1 MTEHTH
7 THAPSHPDG
16 LDGVKGKNLLITI
29 VLKIVLTIAEVLGGW
44 FSGSLS
50 LLSEALHNLNDVLS
64 IVISWFAV
72 NMAEKEHDKKNT
84 FGYRRATIIA
94 AVINATLLIILSLFL
109 FKEAYFKFIQPEKIN
124 ALLVIVIAAIG
135 IVLNV
140 VAVCLLHKS
149 SGADLN
155 MRAVYLHFLSDALSS
170 VGVLVGGIVIY
181 YFDAYWIDPSLTVV
195 IGIYILKESYE
206 ILKESVNILMQG
218 TPERV
223 DIDEIAE
230 ELEKMDA
237 IKNIHHVH
245 IWALD
250 EHTLFF
256 EAHVNLQNDILV
268 SELSDVYGKLD
279 HVLKGRFGVT
289 HLTIQFEYNC
299 YEDAGRVID
308 KE

>member
-1 MTEHTH
+1 MTEHAH
-7 THAPSHPDG
+7 THSHPDG
-16 LDGVKGKNLLITI
+16 MDGVKGKNLIITM
-29 VLKIVLTIAEVLGGW
+29 VLKLLLTVAEALGGW

-50 LLSEALHNLNDVLS
+50 LLSDALHNLNDVLS

-72 NMAEKEHDKKNT
+72 NMAAKKHDKNNT

-94 AVINATLLIILSLFL
+94 AVINATLLIIMSLFL
-109 FKEAYFKFIQPEKIN
+109 FREAYFKFIQPEKIN
-124 ALLVIVIAAIG
+124 ALLVIIIAAIG
-135 IVLNV
+135 IVLNA
-140 VAVCLLHKS
+140 VAVYLLHKS
-149 SGADLN
+149 SEADLN

-170 VGVLVGGIVIY
+170 VGVMVGGVVIY
-181 YFDAYWIDPSLTVV
+181 YFDAYWIDPLLTVL
-195 IGIYILKESYE
+195 IGMYILKESYE

-218 TPERV
+218 TPKTV

-250 EHTLFF
+250 EHTVFF

-268 SELSDVYGKLD
+268 SELSDVYEKLEQ
-279 HVLKGRFGVT
+279 VLKGRFGVT

-299 YEDAGRVID
+299 CEDVGRVLD

>member
-7 THAPSHPDG
+7 AHSHPDG

-29 VLKIVLTIAEVLGGW
+29 ALKLLLTITEGLGGW

-50 LLSEALHNLNDVLS
+50 LLSDALHNLNDVLS

-72 NMAEKEHDKKNT
+72 KMAEKEHDKKNT

-94 AVINATLLIILSLFL
+94 AVINATLLIIMSLFL
-109 FKEAYFKFIQPEKIN
+109 FREAYFKFIQPEKIN

-135 IVLNV
+135 IVLNA
-140 VAVCLLHKS
+140 VAVYLLHKS
-149 SGADLN
+149 SEADLN

-170 VGVLVGGIVIY
+170 VGVMVGGIVIY
-181 YFDAYWIDPSLTVV
+181 YFDAYWIDPSLTVM
-195 IGIYILKESYE
+195 IGLYILKESYE
-206 ILKESVNILMQG
+206 ILKESTNILMQG
-218 TPERV
+218 TPKTV

-268 SELSDVYGKLD
+268 SELSDVYAKLEQL
-279 HVLKGRFGVT
+279 LKGRFGVT

-299 YEDAGRVID
+299 CEDAGRVLD

>member
-1 MTEHTH
+1 MTEHAH
-7 THAPSHPDG
+7 THSHPDG
-16 LDGVKGKNLLITI
+16 MDGVKGKNLIITM
-29 VLKIVLTIAEVLGGW
+29 VLKLLLTVAEALGGW

-50 LLSEALHNLNDVLS
+50 LLSDALHNLNDVLS

-72 NMAEKEHDKKNT
+72 NMAAKKHDKNNT

-94 AVINATLLIILSLFL
+94 AVINATLLIIMSLFL
-109 FKEAYFKFIQPEKIN
+109 FREAYFKFIQPEKIN
-124 ALLVIVIAAIG
+124 ALLVIIIAAIG
-135 IVLNV
+135 IVLNA
-140 VAVCLLHKS
+140 VAVYLLHKS
-149 SGADLN
+149 SEADLN

-170 VGVLVGGIVIY
+170 VGVMVGGVVIY
-181 YFDAYWIDPSLTVV
+181 YFDAYWIDPLLTVL
-195 IGIYILKESYE
+195 IGMYILKESYE
-206 ILKESVNILMQG
+206 ILKESANILMQG
-218 TPERV
+218 TPKTV

-268 SELSDVYGKLD
+268 SELSEVYEKLEQ
-279 HVLKGRFGVT
+279 VLKGRFGVT

-299 YEDAGRVID
+299 CEDVGRVLD

>member
-1 MTEHTH
+1 MTEH

-16 LDGVKGKNLLITI
+16 LDGVKGKNLLITM
-29 VLKIVLTIAEVLGGW
+29 VLKMMLTIAEGLGGW
-44 FSGSLS
+44 VSGSLS
-50 LLSEALHNLNDVLS
+50 LLSDALHNLNDVLS

-72 NMAEKEHDKKNT
+72 KMAEKEHDKKNT

-94 AVINATLLIILSLFL
+94 AVINATLLIIMSLFL
-109 FKEAYFKFIQPEKIN
+109 FREAYFKFIQPEKIN

-135 IVLNV
+135 IVLNA
-140 VAVCLLHKS
+140 VAVYLLHKS
-149 SGADLN
+149 SGDDLN

-170 VGVLVGGIVIY
+170 VGVMVGGVVIY
-181 YFDAYWIDPSLTVV
+181 YFDAYWIDPLLTVL

-206 ILKESVNILMQG
+206 ILKESANILMQG
-218 TPERV
+218 TPKTV

-230 ELEKMDA
+230 ELEKLDA
-237 IKNIHHVH
+237 IKDIHHVH

-268 SELSDVYGKLD
+268 SELSDVYEKLEQ
-279 HVLKGRFGVT
+279 VLKVHFGVT

-299 YEDAGRVID
+299 CEDAGRVLD

>member
-1 MTEHTH
+1 M
-7 THAPSHPDG
+7 
-16 LDGVKGKNLLITI
+16 LLTM

-50 LLSEALHNLNDVLS
+50 LLSDALHNLNDVLS

-72 NMAEKEHDKKNT
+72 KMAAKEHDKKNT

-94 AVINATLLIILSLFL
+94 AVINATLLIVMSLFL
-109 FKEAYFKFIQPEKIN
+109 FREAYFKFIQPEKIN
-124 ALLVIVIAAIG
+124 ALLVIIIASIG
-135 IVLNV
+135 IVLNA
-140 VAVCLLHKS
+140 VAVYLLHKS
-149 SGADLN
+149 LEADLN

-170 VGVLVGGIVIY
+170 VGVMVGGVVIY
-181 YFDAYWIDPSLTVV
+181 YFDAYWMDPLLTVL
-195 IGIYILKESYE
+195 IGLYILKESYE
-206 ILKESVNILMQG
+206 ILKESANILMQG
-218 TPERV
+218 TPKTV

-268 SELSDVYGKLD
+268 SELSDVYAKLEQ
-279 HVLKGRFGVT
+279 VLKGRFGVT

-299 YEDAGRVID
+299 CEDVGRVLD

>member
-7 THAPSHPDG
+7 AHSHPDG

-29 VLKIVLTIAEVLGGW
+29 ALKLLLTITEGLGGW

-50 LLSEALHNLNDVLS
+50 LLSDALHNLNDVLS

-72 NMAEKEHDKKNT
+72 KMAEKEHDKKNT

-94 AVINATLLIILSLFL
+94 AVINATLLIIMSLFL
-109 FKEAYFKFIQPEKIN
+109 FREAYFKFIQPEKIN
-124 ALLVIVIAAIG
+124 ALLVIIIASIG
-135 IVLNV
+135 IVLNAM
-140 VAVCLLHKS
+140 AVYLLHKS
-149 SGADLN
+149 SEADLN

-170 VGVLVGGIVIY
+170 VGVMVGGIVIY
-181 YFDAYWIDPSLTVV
+181 YFDAYWIDPSLTVM
-195 IGIYILKESYE
+195 IGLYILKESYE
-206 ILKESVNILMQG
+206 ILKESTNILMQG
-218 TPERV
+218 TPKTV

-268 SELSDVYGKLD
+268 SELSDVYAKLEQL
-279 HVLKGRFGVT
+279 LKGRFGVT

-299 YEDAGRVID
+299 CEDVGRVLD

>member
-1 MTEHTH
+1 MTEH
-7 THAPSHPDG
+7 THAPSHPEG

-29 VLKIVLTIAEVLGGW
+29 ALKLLLTIAEVLGGW

-50 LLSEALHNLNDVLS
+50 LFSDALHNLNDVLS
-64 IVISWFAV
+64 IVISLFAV
-72 NMAEKEHDKKNT
+72 KMAEKKHDKKNT

-94 AVINATLLIILSLFL
+94 AVINATLLIIISLFL
-109 FKEAYFKFIQPEKIN
+109 FREAYFKFIQPEKIN

-135 IVLNV
+135 IVLNA
-140 VAVCLLHKS
+140 VAVYLLHKS
-149 SGADLN
+149 SGDDLN

-170 VGVLVGGIVIY
+170 VGVMVGGIVIY
-181 YFDAYWIDPSLTVV
+181 YFDAYWIDPLLTVL

-206 ILKESVNILMQG
+206 ILIESANILMQG
-218 TPERV
+218 TPKTV

-237 IKNIHHVH
+237 IKDIHHVH

-250 EHTLFF
+250 EHTVFF

-268 SELSDVYGKLD
+268 SELSNVYEKLEQ
-279 HVLKGRFGVT
+279 VLKGRFGVT

-299 YEDAGRVID
+299 CDDAGRVLD

>member
-1 MTEHTH
+1 MTKH
-7 THAPSHPDG
+7 THAYSHPDG
-16 LDGVKGKNLLITI
+16 KDGVKGKNLIMTI
-29 VLKIVLTIAEVLGGW
+29 VLKVVLTIAELFGGW

-50 LLSEALHNLNDVLS
+50 LLSDALHNLNDVLS

-72 NMAEKEHDKKNT
+72 KMAEKKHDKKNT

-94 AVINATLLIILSLFL
+94 AVINATLLIIMSLFL
-109 FKEAYFKFIQPEKIN
+109 FREAYFKFIQPEKIN
-124 ALLVIVIAAIG
+124 GLLVIVIASIG
-135 IVLNV
+135 LILNA
-140 VAVCLLHKS
+140 VAVYLLHKS
-149 SGADLN
+149 SGDDLN

-170 VGVLVGGIVIY
+170 VGVMVGGVVIY
-181 YFDAYWIDPSLTVV
+181 YFDAYWIDPLLTVL

-206 ILKESVNILMQG
+206 ILKESANILMQG
-218 TPERV
+218 TPKTV

-237 IKNIHHVH
+237 IKDIHHVH

-250 EHTLFF
+250 EHTVFF

-268 SELSDVYGKLD
+268 SELSDVYEKLEQ
-279 HVLKGRFGVT
+279 VLKGRFGVT

-299 YEDAGRVID
+299 CDDAGRVID

>member
-1 MTEHTH
+1 MTEQ
-7 THAPSHPDG
+7 THAHSNPDG
-16 LDGVKGKNLLITI
+16 LDGVKGKNLLITM
-29 VLKIVLTIAEVLGGW
+29 VLKIVLTIAEGLGGW

-50 LLSEALHNLNDVLS
+50 LLSDALHNLNDVLS

-72 NMAEKEHDKKNT
+72 KMAEKEHDKKNT

-94 AVINATLLIILSLFL
+94 AVINATLLIIMSLFL
-109 FKEAYFKFIQPEKIN
+109 FREAYFKFIQPEKIN

-140 VAVCLLHKS
+140 VAVYLLHKS

-170 VGVLVGGIVIY
+170 VGVMVGGIVIY
-181 YFDAYWIDPSLTVV
+181 YFDAYWIDPLLTVL

-218 TPERV
+218 TPETV

-268 SELSDVYGKLD
+268 SELSDVYEKLEQ
-279 HVLKGRFGVT
+279 VLKERFGVT

-299 YEDAGRVID
+299 CEDAGRVLD

>member
-1 MTEHTH
+1 MTEH

-16 LDGVKGKNLLITI
+16 LDGVKGKNLLITM
-29 VLKIVLTIAEVLGGW
+29 VLKMILTIAEGLGGW
-44 FSGSLS
+44 VSGSLS
-50 LLSEALHNLNDVLS
+50 LLSDALHNLNDVLS

-72 NMAEKEHDKKNT
+72 KMAEKEHDKKNT

-94 AVINATLLIILSLFL
+94 AVINATLLIIMSLFL
-109 FKEAYFKFIQPEKIN
+109 FREAYFKFIQPEKIN

-135 IVLNV
+135 IVLNA
-140 VAVCLLHKS
+140 VAVYLLHKS
-149 SGADLN
+149 SGDDLN

-170 VGVLVGGIVIY
+170 VGVMVGGVVIY
-181 YFDAYWIDPSLTVV
+181 YFDAYWIDPLLTVL

-206 ILKESVNILMQG
+206 ILKESANILMQG
-218 TPERV
+218 TPKTV

-230 ELEKMDA
+230 ELEKLDA
-237 IKNIHHVH
+237 IKDIHHVH

-268 SELSDVYGKLD
+268 SELSDVYEKLEQ
-279 HVLKGRFGVT
+279 VLKVRFGVT

-299 YEDAGRVID
+299 CEDAGRVLD

>member
-1 MTEHTH
+1 MTAH
-7 THAPSHPDG
+7 THAHSHPDSP
-16 LDGVKGKNLLITI
+16 DGTKGKNLLLTM
-29 VLKIVLTIAEVLGGW
+29 VLKIALTIAEALGSW
-44 FSGSLS
+44 LSGSLS
-50 LLSEALHNLNDVLS
+50 LLSDALHNLSDVLS

-72 NMAEKEHDKKNT
+72 KMAAKEHDKKNT

-94 AVINATLLIILSLFL
+94 AVINATLLIIMSLFL
-109 FKEAYFKFIQPEKIN
+109 FREAYFKFIQPEKIN

-135 IVLNV
+135 IILNA
-140 VAVCLLHKS
+140 VAVYLLHKS
-149 SGADLN
+149 SGDDLN

-170 VGVLVGGIVIY
+170 VGVMIGGIVIY
-181 YFDAYWIDPSLTVV
+181 YFDAYWIDPALTVL
-195 IGIYILKESYE
+195 IGLYILKESYE
-206 ILKESVNILMQG
+206 ILKESANILMQG
-218 TPERV
+218 TPKTV

-230 ELEKMDA
+230 ELEKLEA

-268 SELSDVYGKLD
+268 SELADIHKKMEQI
-279 HVLKGRFGVT
+279 LKGRFGVT
-289 HLTIQFEYNC
+289 HMTIQFEYNC
-299 YEDAGRVID
+299 CEDVGRVVD

>member
-7 THAPSHPDG
+7 AHSHPDG

-29 VLKIVLTIAEVLGGW
+29 ALKLLLTITEGLGGW

-50 LLSEALHNLNDVLS
+50 LLSDALHNLNDVLS

-72 NMAEKEHDKKNT
+72 KMAEKEHDKKNT

-94 AVINATLLIILSLFL
+94 AVINATLLIIMSLFL
-109 FKEAYFKFIQPEKIN
+109 FREAYFKFIQPEKIN

-135 IVLNV
+135 IVLNA
-140 VAVCLLHKS
+140 VAVYLLHKS
-149 SGADLN
+149 SGDDLN

-170 VGVLVGGIVIY
+170 VGVMVGGVVIY
-181 YFDAYWIDPSLTVV
+181 YFNAYWIDPLLTVL
-195 IGIYILKESYE
+195 IGLYILKESYE
-206 ILKESVNILMQG
+206 ILKESANILMQG
-218 TPERV
+218 TPKTV

-268 SELSDVYGKLD
+268 SELSDVYAKLEQ
-279 HVLKGRFGVT
+279 VLKGRFGVT

-299 YEDAGRVID
+299 CEDVGRVLD

>member
-7 THAPSHPDG
+7 AHSHPG
-16 LDGVKGKNLLITI
+16 GFGGVKGKNLLLTM
-29 VLKIVLTIAEVLGGW
+29 VLKIVLTIAEALGGW
-44 FSGSLS
+44 LSGSLS
-50 LLSEALHNLNDVLS
+50 LLSDALHNLSDVLS

-72 NMAEKEHDKKNT
+72 KMAKKEHDKKNT

-94 AVINATLLIILSLFL
+94 AVINATLLIIMSLFL
-109 FKEAYFKFIQPEKIN
+109 FREAYFKFIQPEKIN
-124 ALLVIVIAAIG
+124 ALLVIIIASIG
-135 IVLNV
+135 IVLNA
-140 VAVCLLHKS
+140 VAVYLLHKS

-170 VGVLVGGIVIY
+170 VGVMVGGLVIY
-181 YFDAYWIDPSLTVV
+181 FFDAYWMDPLLTVL
-195 IGIYILKESYE
+195 IGLYILKESYE
-206 ILKESVNILMQG
+206 ILKESANILMQG
-218 TPERV
+218 TPKTV

-268 SELSDVYGKLD
+268 SELSDVYAKLEQ
-279 HVLKGRFGVT
+279 VLKGRFGVT

-299 YEDAGRVID
+299 CEDVGRVLD

>member
-1 MTEHTH
+1 MTEH

-16 LDGVKGKNLLITI
+16 LDGVKGKNLLITM
-29 VLKIVLTIAEVLGGW
+29 VLKMMLTIAEGLGGW
-44 FSGSLS
+44 VSGSLS
-50 LLSEALHNLNDVLS
+50 LLSDALHNLNDVLS

-72 NMAEKEHDKKNT
+72 KMAEKEHDKKNT

-94 AVINATLLIILSLFL
+94 AVINATLLIIMSLFL
-109 FKEAYFKFIQPEKIN
+109 FREAYFKFIHPEKIN

-135 IVLNV
+135 IVLNA
-140 VAVCLLHKS
+140 VAVYLLHKS
-149 SGADLN
+149 SGDDLN

-170 VGVLVGGIVIY
+170 VGVMVGGVVIY
-181 YFDAYWIDPSLTVV
+181 YFDAYWIDPLLTVL

-206 ILKESVNILMQG
+206 ILKESANILMQG
-218 TPERV
+218 TPKTV

-230 ELEKMDA
+230 ELEKLDA
-237 IKNIHHVH
+237 IKDIHHVH

-268 SELSDVYGKLD
+268 SELSDVYEKLEQ
-279 HVLKGRFGVT
+279 VLKVRFGVT

-299 YEDAGRVID
+299 CEDAGRVLD

>member
-7 THAPSHPDG
+7 AHSHPDG

-29 VLKIVLTIAEVLGGW
+29 ALKLLLTITEGLGGW

-50 LLSEALHNLNDVLS
+50 LLSDALHNLNDVLS

-72 NMAEKEHDKKNT
+72 KMAEKEHDKKNT

-94 AVINATLLIILSLFL
+94 AVINATLLIIMSLFL
-109 FKEAYFKFIQPEKIN
+109 FREAYFKFIQPEKIN

-135 IVLNV
+135 IVLNA
-140 VAVCLLHKS
+140 VAVYLLHKS
-149 SGADLN
+149 SGDDLN

-170 VGVLVGGIVIY
+170 VGVMVGGIVIY
-181 YFDAYWIDPSLTVV
+181 YFDAYWIDPALTVL
-195 IGIYILKESYE
+195 IGLYILKESYE
-206 ILKESVNILMQG
+206 ILKESANILMQG
-218 TPERV
+218 TPKTV

-256 EAHVNLQNDILV
+256 EAHVNLQNDIWV
-268 SELSDVYGKLD
+268 SELSAIYEKLEQ
-279 HVLKGRFGVT
+279 VLKGHFGVT

-299 YEDAGRVID
+299 CEDAGRVLD

>member
-1 MTEHTH
+1 M
-7 THAPSHPDG
+7 
-16 LDGVKGKNLLITI
+16 I
-29 VLKIVLTIAEVLGGW
+29 LTIAEGLGGW
-44 FSGSLS
+44 VSGSLS
-50 LLSEALHNLNDVLS
+50 LLSDALHNLNDVLS

-72 NMAEKEHDKKNT
+72 KMAEKEHDKKNT

-94 AVINATLLIILSLFL
+94 AVINATLLIIMSLFL
-109 FKEAYFKFIQPEKIN
+109 FREAYFKFIQPEKIN

-135 IVLNV
+135 IVLNA
-140 VAVCLLHKS
+140 VAVYLLHKS
-149 SGADLN
+149 SGDDLN

-170 VGVLVGGIVIY
+170 VGVMVGGVVIY
-181 YFDAYWIDPSLTVV
+181 YFDAYWIDPLLTVL

-206 ILKESVNILMQG
+206 ILKESANILMQG
-218 TPERV
+218 TPKTV

-230 ELEKMDA
+230 ELEKLDA
-237 IKNIHHVH
+237 IKDIHHVH

-268 SELSDVYGKLD
+268 SELSDVYEKLEQ
-279 HVLKGRFGVT
+279 VLKVRFGVT

-299 YEDAGRVID
+299 CEDAGRVLD

>member
-1 MTEHTH
+1 MTEH

-16 LDGVKGKNLLITI
+16 LDGVKGKNLLITM
-29 VLKIVLTIAEVLGGW
+29 VLKMILTIAEGLGGW
-44 FSGSLS
+44 VSGSLS
-50 LLSEALHNLNDVLS
+50 LLSDALHNLNDVLS

-72 NMAEKEHDKKNT
+72 KMAEKEHDKKNT

-94 AVINATLLIILSLFL
+94 AVINATLLIIMSLFL
-109 FKEAYFKFIQPEKIN
+109 FREAYFKFIQPEKIN

-135 IVLNV
+135 IVLNA
-140 VAVCLLHKS
+140 VAVYLLHKS
-149 SGADLN
+149 SGDDLN

-170 VGVLVGGIVIY
+170 VGVMVGGVVIY
-181 YFDAYWIDPSLTVV
+181 YFDAYWIDPLLTVL

-206 ILKESVNILMQG
+206 ILKESANILMQG
-218 TPERV
+218 TPKTV

-230 ELEKMDA
+230 ELEKLDA
-237 IKNIHHVH
+237 IKDIHHVH

-268 SELSDVYGKLD
+268 SELSDVYEKLEQ
-279 HVLKGRFGVT
+279 VLKGHFGVT

-299 YEDAGRVID
+299 CEDAGRVLD

>member
-7 THAPSHPDG
+7 AHSHPDG

-29 VLKIVLTIAEVLGGW
+29 ALKLLLTITEGLGGW

-50 LLSEALHNLNDVLS
+50 LLSDALHNLNDVLS

-72 NMAEKEHDKKNT
+72 KMAEKEHDKKNT

-94 AVINATLLIILSLFL
+94 AVINATLLIIMSLFL
-109 FKEAYFKFIQPEKIN
+109 FREAYFKFIQPEKIN
-124 ALLVIVIAAIG
+124 ALLVIIIAAIG
-135 IVLNV
+135 IVLNA
-140 VAVCLLHKS
+140 VAVYLLHKS
-149 SGADLN
+149 SGDDLN

-170 VGVLVGGIVIY
+170 VGVMVGGIVIY
-181 YFDAYWIDPSLTVV
+181 YFDAYWIDPLLTVL
-195 IGIYILKESYE
+195 IGMYILKESYE
-206 ILKESVNILMQG
+206 ILKESANILMQG
-218 TPERV
+218 TPKTV

-268 SELSDVYGKLD
+268 SELSDVYAKLEQ
-279 HVLKGRFGVT
+279 VLKGRFGVT

-299 YEDAGRVID
+299 CEDVGRVLD

>member
-1 MTEHTH
+1 MTEH

-16 LDGVKGKNLLITI
+16 MDGVKGKNLLITI
-29 VLKIVLTIAEVLGGW
+29 ALKLLLTIAEVLGGW

-50 LLSEALHNLNDVLS
+50 LLSDALHNLNDVLS

-72 NMAEKEHDKKNT
+72 KMAEKKHDKKNT

-94 AVINATLLIILSLFL
+94 AVINATLLIIMSLFL
-109 FKEAYFKFIQPEKIN
+109 FREAYFKFIQPEKIN

-135 IVLNV
+135 IVLNA
-140 VAVCLLHKS
+140 VAVYLLHKS
-149 SGADLN
+149 SGDDLN

-170 VGVLVGGIVIY
+170 VGVIVGGVVIY
-181 YFDAYWIDPSLTVV
+181 YFDAYWIDPLLTVL

-206 ILKESVNILMQG
+206 ILKESANILMQG
-218 TPERV
+218 TPKTV

-237 IKNIHHVH
+237 IKDIHHVH

-250 EHTLFF
+250 ENTVFF

-268 SELSDVYGKLD
+268 SELSGIYEKLEQ
-279 HVLKGRFGVT
+279 VLKVRFGVT

-299 YEDAGRVID
+299 CDDAGRVID

>member
-7 THAPSHPDG
+7 AHSHPDG
-16 LDGVKGKNLLITI
+16 LDGVKGKNLLITM

-50 LLSEALHNLNDVLS
+50 LLSDALHNLNDVLS

-72 NMAEKEHDKKNT
+72 KMAAKEHDKKNT

-94 AVINATLLIILSLFL
+94 AVINATLLIIMSLFL
-109 FKEAYFKFIQPEKIN
+109 FREAYFKFIQPEKIN

-135 IVLNV
+135 IVLNA
-140 VAVCLLHKS
+140 VAVYLLHKS
-149 SGADLN
+149 SGDDLN

-170 VGVLVGGIVIY
+170 VGVMVGGIVIY
-181 YFDAYWIDPSLTVV
+181 YFDAYWIDPSLTVM
-195 IGIYILKESYE
+195 IGLYILKESYE

-218 TPERV
+218 TPKTV

-268 SELSDVYGKLD
+268 SELSDVYAKLEQL
-279 HVLKGRFGVT
+279 LKGRFGVT

-299 YEDAGRVID
+299 CEDAGRVLD

>member
-1 MTEHTH
+1 MTKHTH
-7 THAPSHPDG
+7 ELSHPEG
-16 LDGVKGKNLLITI
+16 LDGVKGKNLLITMA
-29 VLKIVLTIAEVLGGW
+29 LKFLLTIAEVLGGW

-50 LLSEALHNLNDVLS
+50 LLSDALHNLNDVLS

-72 NMAEKEHDKKNT
+72 KMAEKKHDKKNT

-94 AVINATLLIILSLFL
+94 AVINATLLIIISLFL
-109 FKEAYFKFIQPEKIN
+109 FREAYFKFIQPEKIN
-124 ALLVIVIAAIG
+124 ALLVIVISSIG
-135 IVLNV
+135 IVLNA
-140 VAVCLLHKS
+140 VAVYLLHKS
-149 SGADLN
+149 SGDDLN

-170 VGVLVGGIVIY
+170 AGVMVGGIVIY
-181 YFDAYWIDPSLTVV
+181 YLDAYWIDPLLTVL

-206 ILKESVNILMQG
+206 ILKESMNILMQG
-218 TPERV
+218 TPETV

-237 IKNIHHVH
+237 IKDIHHVH

-250 EHTLFF
+250 EHTVFF
-256 EAHVNLQNDILV
+256 EAHVNLQKDILV
-268 SELSDVYGKLD
+268 SELSDVYEKLEQ
-279 HVLKGRFGVT
+279 VLKGRFGVT

-299 YEDAGRVID
+299 CDDVGRVLD

>member
-1 MTEHTH
+1 M
-7 THAPSHPDG
+7 
-16 LDGVKGKNLLITI
+16 

-50 LLSEALHNLNDVLS
+50 LLSDALHNLNDALS

-72 NMAEKEHDKKNT
+72 KMAAKEHDKKNT

-94 AVINATLLIILSLFL
+94 AVINATLLIIMSLFL
-109 FKEAYFKFIQPEKIN
+109 FREAYFKFIQPEKIN

-135 IVLNV
+135 IVLNA
-140 VAVCLLHKS
+140 VAVYLLHKS
-149 SGADLN
+149 SGDDLN

-170 VGVLVGGIVIY
+170 VGVMVGGIVIY
-181 YFDAYWIDPSLTVV
+181 YFDAYWIDPALTVL
-195 IGIYILKESYE
+195 IGLYILKESYE
-206 ILKESVNILMQG
+206 ILKESANILMQG
-218 TPERV
+218 TPKTV

-256 EAHVNLQNDILV
+256 EAHVNLQNDIWV
-268 SELSDVYGKLD
+268 SELSAIYEKLEQ
-279 HVLKGRFGVT
+279 VLKGHFGVT

-299 YEDAGRVID
+299 CEDVGRVLD

>member
-7 THAPSHPDG
+7 AHSHPDG

-29 VLKIVLTIAEVLGGW
+29 ALKLLLTITEGLGGW

-50 LLSEALHNLNDVLS
+50 LLSDALHNLNDVLS

-72 NMAEKEHDKKNT
+72 KMAEKEHDKKNT

-94 AVINATLLIILSLFL
+94 AVINATLLIIMSLFL
-109 FKEAYFKFIQPEKIN
+109 FREAYFKFIQPEKIN

-135 IVLNV
+135 IVLNA
-140 VAVCLLHKS
+140 VAVYLLHKS
-149 SGADLN
+149 SGDDLN

-170 VGVLVGGIVIY
+170 VGVMVGGVVIY
-181 YFDAYWIDPSLTVV
+181 YFNAYWIDPLLTVL
-195 IGIYILKESYE
+195 IGMYILKESYE
-206 ILKESVNILMQG
+206 ILKESTNILMQG
-218 TPERV
+218 TPKTV

-268 SELSDVYGKLD
+268 SELSDVYAKLEQL
-279 HVLKGRFGVT
+279 LKGRFGVT

-299 YEDAGRVID
+299 CEDAGRVLD

>member
-1 MTEHTH
+1 MTEHAH
-7 THAPSHPDG
+7 THSHPDG
-16 LDGVKGKNLLITI
+16 MDGVKGKNLIITM
-29 VLKIVLTIAEVLGGW
+29 VLKLLLTVAEALGGW

-50 LLSEALHNLNDVLS
+50 LLSDALHNLNDVLS

-72 NMAEKEHDKKNT
+72 NMAAKKHDKNNT

-94 AVINATLLIILSLFL
+94 AVINATLLIIMSLFL
-109 FKEAYFKFIQPEKIN
+109 FREAYFKFIQPEKIN
-124 ALLVIVIAAIG
+124 ALLVIIIASIG
-135 IVLNV
+135 IVLNA
-140 VAVCLLHKS
+140 VAVYLLHKS
-149 SGADLN
+149 SEADLN
-155 MRAVYLHFLSDALSS
+155 MRAVYLHLLSDALSS
-170 VGVLVGGIVIY
+170 VGVMVGGVVIY
-181 YFDAYWIDPSLTVV
+181 YFDAYWIDPLLTVL
-195 IGIYILKESYE
+195 IGLYILKESYE
-206 ILKESVNILMQG
+206 ILKESANILMQG
-218 TPERV
+218 TPKTV

-250 EHTLFF
+250 EYTLFF

-268 SELSDVYGKLD
+268 SELSEVYEKLEQ
-279 HVLKGRFGVT
+279 VLKGRFGVT

-299 YEDAGRVID
+299 CEDVGRVLD

>member
-1 MTEHTH
+1 MTEH

-16 LDGVKGKNLLITI
+16 LDGVKGKNLLITM
-29 VLKIVLTIAEVLGGW
+29 VLKMMLTIAEGLGGW
-44 FSGSLS
+44 VSGSLS
-50 LLSEALHNLNDVLS
+50 LLSDALHNLNDVLS

-72 NMAEKEHDKKNT
+72 KMAEKEHDKKNT

-94 AVINATLLIILSLFL
+94 AVINATLLIIMSLFL
-109 FKEAYFKFIQPEKIN
+109 FREAYFKFIQPEKIN

-135 IVLNV
+135 IVLNA
-140 VAVCLLHKS
+140 VAVYLLHKS
-149 SGADLN
+149 SGDDLN

-170 VGVLVGGIVIY
+170 VGVMVGGVVIY
-181 YFDAYWIDPSLTVV
+181 YFDAYWIDPLLTVL

-206 ILKESVNILMQG
+206 ILKESANILMQG
-218 TPERV
+218 TPKTV

-230 ELEKMDA
+230 ELEKLDA
-237 IKNIHHVH
+237 IKDIHHVH

-268 SELSDVYGKLD
+268 SELSDVYEKLEQ
-279 HVLKGRFGVT
+279 VLKGRFGVT

-299 YEDAGRVID
+299 CEDAGRVLD

>member
-7 THAPSHPDG
+7 AHSHPDG

-29 VLKIVLTIAEVLGGW
+29 ALKLLLTITEGLGGW

-50 LLSEALHNLNDVLS
+50 LLSDALHNLNDVLS

-72 NMAEKEHDKKNT
+72 KMAEKEHDKKNT

-94 AVINATLLIILSLFL
+94 AVINATLLIIMSLFL
-109 FKEAYFKFIQPEKIN
+109 FREAYFKFLQPEKIN

-135 IVLNV
+135 IILNA
-140 VAVCLLHKS
+140 VAVYLLHKN
-149 SGADLN
+149 SGDDLN

-170 VGVLVGGIVIY
+170 VGVMVGGMVIY
-181 YFDAYWIDPSLTVV
+181 YFEAYWIDPLLTVL
-195 IGIYILKESYE
+195 IGLYILKESYE
-206 ILKESVNILMQG
+206 IVKESTNILMQG
-218 TPERV
+218 TPKTV

-230 ELEKMDA
+230 ELEKLDE

-268 SELSDVYGKLD
+268 SELSAVYEKLEQL
-279 HVLKGRFGVT
+279 LKGRFGVT

-299 YEDAGRVID
+299 CEDAGRVLD

>member
-7 THAPSHPDG
+7 AHSHPDG

-29 VLKIVLTIAEVLGGW
+29 ALKLLLTITEGLGGW

-50 LLSEALHNLNDVLS
+50 LLSDALHNLNDVLS

-72 NMAEKEHDKKNT
+72 KMAAKEHDKKNT

-94 AVINATLLIILSLFL
+94 AVINATLLIIMSLFL
-109 FKEAYFKFIQPEKIN
+109 FREAYFKFIQPEKIN

-135 IVLNV
+135 IVLNA
-140 VAVCLLHKS
+140 VAVYLLHKS
-149 SGADLN
+149 SGDDLN

-170 VGVLVGGIVIY
+170 VGVMVGGIVIY
-181 YFDAYWIDPSLTVV
+181 YFDAYWIDPALTVL
-195 IGIYILKESYE
+195 IGLYILKESYE
-206 ILKESVNILMQG
+206 ILKESANILMQG
-218 TPERV
+218 TPKTV

-256 EAHVNLQNDILV
+256 EAHVNLQNDIWV
-268 SELSDVYGKLD
+268 SELSAIYEKLEQ
-279 HVLKGRFGVT
+279 VLKGHFGVT

-299 YEDAGRVID
+299 CEDVGRVLD

>member
-1 MTEHTH
+1 MTDH
-7 THAPSHPDG
+7 THAHSHPDG
-16 LDGVKGKNLLITI
+16 LDGVKGKNLIITM

-50 LLSEALHNLNDVLS
+50 LLSDALHNLNDVLS

-72 NMAEKEHDKKNT
+72 KMAEKKHDKKNT

-94 AVINATLLIILSLFL
+94 AVINATLLIIMSLFL
-109 FKEAYFKFIQPEKIN
+109 FREAYFKFIQPEKIN
-124 ALLVIVIAAIG
+124 ALIVIVIAAIG
-135 IVLNV
+135 IVLNA
-140 VAVCLLHKS
+140 VAVYLLHKNS
-149 SGADLN
+149 EDDLN

-170 VGVLVGGIVIY
+170 VGVMVGGIVIY

-195 IGIYILKESYE
+195 IGLYILKESYE

-218 TPERV
+218 TPETV

-268 SELSDVYGKLD
+268 SELSDIYKKLEQ
-279 HVLKGRFGVT
+279 VLKERFGVT

-299 YEDAGRVID
+299 CGDAGRVLD

>member
-1 MTEHTH
+1 MTEH

-16 LDGVKGKNLLITI
+16 LDGVKGKNLLITM
-29 VLKIVLTIAEVLGGW
+29 VLKMMLTIAEGLGGW
-44 FSGSLS
+44 VSGSLS
-50 LLSEALHNLNDVLS
+50 LLSDALHNLNDVLS

-72 NMAEKEHDKKNT
+72 KMAEKEHDKKNT

-94 AVINATLLIILSLFL
+94 AVINATLLIIMSLFL
-109 FKEAYFKFIQPEKIN
+109 FREAYFKFIQPEKIN

-135 IVLNV
+135 VVLNA
-140 VAVCLLHKS
+140 VAVYLLHKS
-149 SGADLN
+149 SGDDLN

-170 VGVLVGGIVIY
+170 VGVMVGGVVIY
-181 YFDAYWIDPSLTVV
+181 YFDAYWIDPLLTVL

-206 ILKESVNILMQG
+206 ILKESANILMQG
-218 TPERV
+218 TPKTV

-230 ELEKMDA
+230 ELEKLDA
-237 IKNIHHVH
+237 IKDIHHVH

-268 SELSDVYGKLD
+268 SELSDVYEKLEQ
-279 HVLKGRFGVT
+279 VLKVRFGVT

-299 YEDAGRVID
+299 CEDAGRVLD

>member
-1 MTEHTH
+1 MHT
-7 THAPSHPDG
+7 AIRSG
-16 LDGVKGKNLLITI
+16 LGGVKGKNLIITM

-50 LLSEALHNLNDVLS
+50 LLSDALHNLNDVLS

-72 NMAEKEHDKKNT
+72 KMAAKEHDKKNT

-94 AVINATLLIILSLFL
+94 AVINATLLIIMSLFL
-109 FKEAYFKFIQPEKIN
+109 FREAYFKFIQPEKIN

-135 IVLNV
+135 IVLNA
-140 VAVCLLHKS
+140 VAVYLLHKS
-149 SGADLN
+149 SGDDLN

-170 VGVLVGGIVIY
+170 VGVMVGGIVIY
-181 YFDAYWIDPSLTVV
+181 YFDAYWIDPLLTVL

-206 ILKESVNILMQG
+206 ILKESANILMQG
-218 TPERV
+218 TPKTV

-268 SELSDVYGKLD
+268 SELSDVYEKLEQ
-279 HVLKGRFGVT
+279 VLKGRFGVT

-299 YEDAGRVID
+299 CEDVGRVLD

>member
-7 THAPSHPDG
+7 AHSHPDG

-29 VLKIVLTIAEVLGGW
+29 ALKLLLTITEGLGGW

-50 LLSEALHNLNDVLS
+50 LLSDALHNLNDVLS

-72 NMAEKEHDKKNT
+72 KMAEKEHDKKNT

-94 AVINATLLIILSLFL
+94 AVINATLLIIMSLFL
-109 FKEAYFKFIQPEKIN
+109 FREAYFKFIQPEKIN

-135 IVLNV
+135 IVLNA
-140 VAVCLLHKS
+140 VAVYLLHKS
-149 SGADLN
+149 SGDDLN

-170 VGVLVGGIVIY
+170 VGVMVGGIVIY
-181 YFDAYWIDPSLTVV
+181 YFDAYWIDPSLTVM
-195 IGIYILKESYE
+195 IGLYILKESYE
-206 ILKESVNILMQG
+206 ILKESANILMQG
-218 TPERV
+218 TPKTV

-256 EAHVNLQNDILV
+256 EAHVNLQNDIWV
-268 SELSDVYGKLD
+268 SELSAIYEKLEQ
-279 HVLKGRFGVT
+279 VLKGHFGVT

-299 YEDAGRVID
+299 CEDVGRVLD

>member
-7 THAPSHPDG
+7 AHSHPDG
-16 LDGVKGKNLLITI
+16 RDGVKEKNLLIAM
-29 VLKIVLTIAEVLGGW
+29 VLKIALTIAEALGGW

-50 LLSEALHNLNDVLS
+50 LLSDALHNLNDVLS
-64 IVISWFAV
+64 IVISYFAV
-72 NMAEKEHDKKNT
+72 KMAEKEHDKKNT
-84 FGYRRATIIA
+84 LGYRRATIIA
-94 AVINATLLIILSLFL
+94 AVINATLLIIMSLVL
-109 FKEAYFKFIQPEKIN
+109 FREAYFKFLQPEKIN

-135 IVLNV
+135 IILNA
-140 VAVCLLHKS
+140 VAVYLLHKN
-149 SGADLN
+149 SGDDLN

-170 VGVLVGGIVIY
+170 LGVMVGGMVIY
-181 YFDAYWIDPSLTVV
+181 YFETYWIDPLLTVL
-195 IGIYILKESYE
+195 IGLYILKESYE
-206 ILKESVNILMQG
+206 ILKESANILMQG
-218 TPERV
+218 TPKTV

-230 ELEKMDA
+230 ELENLEA

-268 SELSDVYGKLD
+268 SELSAVYEKLEQL
-279 HVLKGRFGVT
+279 LKGRFGVT

-299 YEDAGRVID
+299 CEDAGRVLD

>member
-7 THAPSHPDG
+7 AHSHPDG
-16 LDGVKGKNLLITI
+16 LDGVKGKNLLITM
-29 VLKIVLTIAEVLGGW
+29 VLKIVLTIAEGLGGW

-50 LLSEALHNLNDVLS
+50 LLSDALHNLNDVLS

-72 NMAEKEHDKKNT
+72 KMAEKGHDKKNT

-94 AVINATLLIILSLFL
+94 AVINATLLIIMSLFL
-109 FKEAYFKFIQPEKIN
+109 FREAYFKFIQPEKIN

-140 VAVCLLHKS
+140 VAVYLLHKS

-170 VGVLVGGIVIY
+170 FGVMVGGVVIY
-181 YFDAYWIDPSLTVV
+181 YFDAYWIDPLLTVL

-206 ILKESVNILMQG
+206 ILKESANILMQG
-218 TPERV
+218 TPETV

-230 ELEKMDA
+230 ELEKLDA
-237 IKNIHHVH
+237 IKDIHHVH

-268 SELSDVYGKLD
+268 SELSDVYEKLEQ
-279 HVLKGRFGVT
+279 VLKVRFGVT

-299 YEDAGRVID
+299 CEDAGRVLD

>member
-7 THAPSHPDG
+7 AYSHPDG
-16 LDGVKGKNLLITI
+16 MDGVKGKNLIITI
-29 VLKIVLTIAEVLGGW
+29 VLKVVLTIAELFGGW

-50 LLSEALHNLNDVLS
+50 LLSDALHNLNDVLS

-72 NMAEKEHDKKNT
+72 KMAEKKHDKKNT

-94 AVINATLLIILSLFL
+94 AVINATLLIIMSLFL
-109 FKEAYFKFIQPEKIN
+109 FQEAYFKLIQPEKIN
-124 ALLVIVIAAIG
+124 ALLVIVIASIG
-135 IVLNV
+135 IILNA
-140 VAVCLLHKS
+140 VAVYLLHKS

-170 VGVLVGGIVIY
+170 VGVMVGGIVIY
-181 YFDAYWIDPSLTVV
+181 YFDAYWIDPLLTVL
-195 IGIYILKESYE
+195 IGMYIFKETYE
-206 ILKESVNILMQG
+206 ILKESANILMQG
-218 TPERV
+218 TPKTV

-250 EHTLFF
+250 EHTIFF

-268 SELSDVYGKLD
+268 SELPDVYEKLEQ
-279 HVLKGRFGVT
+279 VLKGRFGVT

-299 YEDAGRVID
+299 CDDAGRVLD